1 VTLTPEQFKDRLDHD
16 LLRASAGEPAMP
28 VPDVDRAAGQR
39 MLRRRRAGQAA
50 AASLVAAAVVVTAFV
65 VTSRVTDDHGVE
77 VPAASIGTPPTSA
90 QSAALL
96 EQCSR
101 AGSFRAAKRALYGTA
116 DPTVEVLATSGGS
129 TWAMLR
135 SADGKTSGTCR
146 IDADPDAEF
155 HVVLQAWEVGGPSIP
170 GVMAF
175 GSVGCATPPC
185 DEVTVEWDDEL
196 PADVAAVRFDL
207 GDGSRATVPTVDG
220 FVLLATAAR
229 ADPPYDP
236 SSPDSVYPIHE
247 VQYLG
252 ADEEVLAAQV
262 LDVPPVSPDAG
273 RVGDLPL
280 LGEYPSLRGPPVH

>member
-1 VTLTPEQFKDRLDHD
+1 MSLTPEQFKDRLDLD
-16 LLRASAGEPAMP
+16 LLTASATEPATP
-28 VPDVDRAAGQR
+28 LPQRDRAAGQR
-39 MLRRRRAGQAA
+39 MLRRRRAGQAV

-65 VTSRVTDDHGVE
+65 VTSRVADDPGVE
-77 VPAASIGTPPTSA
+77 VPAASIGRPPTSA
-90 QSAALL
+90 QAAALL

-101 AGSFRAAKRALYGTA
+101 AGSFQAAKRALYGTA
-116 DPTVEVLATSGGS
+116 DPTVEVVASSGGS

-155 HVVLQAWEVGGPSIP
+155 HVVLQAWEVGPSTP

-175 GSVGCATPPC
+175 GSLGCATPPC
-185 DEVTVEWDDEL
+185 DEVTVEWDDQL

-220 FVLLATAAR
+220 FVLLATTAR

-280 LGEYPSLRGPPVH
+280 LREYPSLRGPEVH